1 MRKQGSHQPLDVIYK
16 IVGCGSKGSG
26 SGQITQ
32 AEIVFFRTIA
42 EMVICTISAG
52 QGNYNLLGVKEGIK
66 ENQPEPWRCTCSN
79 SKMLY

>member
-16 IVGCGSKGSG
+16 IVGGGSKSRNW
-26 SGQITQ
+26 
-32 AEIVFFRTIA
+32 FFRTIA